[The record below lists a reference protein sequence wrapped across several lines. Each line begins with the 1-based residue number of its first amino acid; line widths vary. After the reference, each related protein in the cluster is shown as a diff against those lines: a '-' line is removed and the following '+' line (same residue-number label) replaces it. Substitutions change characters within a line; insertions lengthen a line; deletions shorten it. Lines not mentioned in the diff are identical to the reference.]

1 MRTMIDLFSG
11 IGGFRLGFERAG
23 FRCIGS
29 CENDKF
35 ALESY
40 KAMFDTKGEWFCED
54 IRSIKSKDIPYAD
67 CWTFGFP
74 CQDISVAGFQRGV
87 SAERSGLYFTVLD
100 LVKGKE
106 EKDKPRWLV
115 AENVKNLLSI
125 HDGWDFARVL
135 LEMDEAGYDV
145 FWQVLNSKDYGVP
158 QSRERV
164 FLIGH
169 LRTRGRFEILPFEGE
184 NDAHLRRL
192 VGGPQGYRVY
202 DPGGVACTI
211 QSSAGGLGA
220 KTGLYLISQEGMTVS
235 KGKVKTRDQ
244 STCIVATYGHGL
256 DNKGM
261 RTGVLEARS
270 VSTPFRTS
278 PRSKTAR
285 RVKEDGE
292 PSFTLTGQD
301 RHGVLLSDGNHYAI
315 RRLTPKE
322 CFRLQG
328 FPDHLYEKAAAVC
341 SESQLYKQAGNAVT
355 VPVAEAVAR
364 KIIEAEEKQDETL

>member
-1 MRTMIDLFSG
+1 MTHTFIDLFSG

-23 FRCIGS
+23 WTCVGS

-35 ALESY
+35 ARSSY
-40 KAMFDTKGEWFCED
+40 EAMFDTKGEWFGED
-54 IRSIKSKDIPYAD
+54 IRKIKSEDIPVAD

-74 CQDISVAGFQRGV
+74 CQDISVAGYQRGLC
-87 SAERSGLYFTVLD
+87 AQRSGLYFTVLD
-100 LVKGKE
+100 LVKGKKE
-106 EKDKPRWLV
+106 SDKPRWLV
-115 AENVKNLLSI
+115 AENVKNLLGI
-125 HDGWDFARVL
+125 HSGWDFARVL

-169 LRTRGRFEILPFEGE
+169 LRSRGRCEILPFTGE
-184 NDAHLRRL
+184 NGKTLKRL
-192 VGGPQGYRVY
+192 VDGSQGYRVY
-202 DPGGVACTI
+202 DPGGTSVTL

-220 KTGLYLISQEGMTVS
+220 KTGLYLISQEGMTVH
-235 KGKVKTRDQ
+235 KDKVKTRDQ

-261 RTGVLEARS
+261 RTGVLEARA
-270 VSTPFRTS
+270 VFTPGRD
-278 PRSKTAR
+278 KAR
-285 RVKEDGE
+285 NPTCRRFKEDGE
-292 PSFTLTGQD
+292 PSYTLTGQD
-301 RHGVLLSDGNHYAI
+301 RHGVMLSDGKHYAI
-315 RRLTPKE
+315 RRLTPRE

-328 FPDHLYEKAAAVC
+328 FPDDLYEKAAGVC

-355 VPVAEAVAR
+355 ITVAEAVAR
-364 KIIEAEEKQDETL
+364 ELLRAEEEWK

>member
-1 MRTMIDLFSG
+1 MRTMVDLFSG

-35 ALESY
+35 AIRSY
-40 KAMFDTKGEWFCED
+40 KAMFDTKGEGFCDD
-54 IRSIKSKDIPYAD
+54 IRTIESDDVPYAD

-74 CQDISVAGFQRGV
+74 CQDISVAGFQRGL

-115 AENVKNLLSI
+115 AENVKNLLSV
-125 HDGWDFARVL
+125 HEGWDFARVL

-169 LRTRGRFEILPFEGE
+169 LRSRGRCEILPFEGE
-184 NDAHLRRL
+184 NGTHLRRL
-192 VGGPQGYRVY
+192 VGGSQGYRVY
-202 DPGGVACTI
+202 DPGGVSCTI

-220 KTGLYLISQEGMTVS
+220 KTGLYLISQEGMTVT
-235 KGKVKTRDQ
+235 KGKVKKQDQ

-261 RTGVLEARS
+261 RTGVLEARA
-270 VSTPFRTS
+270 VSTPFREK
-278 PRSKTAR
+278 PRSKYR
-285 RVKEDGE
+285 RVKEIGE

-301 RHGVLLSDGNHYAI
+301 RHGVLLDDGKHYAI
-315 RRLTPKE
+315 RRLAPKE

-328 FPDHLYEKAAAVC
+328 FPDELYEKAAEVC

-355 VPVAEAVAR
+355 VSVAEAVAR
-364 KIIEAEEKQDETL
+364 KIIETEENQDETL

>member
-1 MRTMIDLFSG
+1 MLTFIDFFSG

-23 FRCIGS
+23 LRCIGS
-29 CENDKF
+29 CEADKF
-35 ALESY
+35 ARRSY
-40 KAMFDTKGEWFCED
+40 RAMYDTKGEWFHDDIRELTSED
-54 IRSIKSKDIPYAD
+54 IPEAD

-74 CQDISVAGFQRGV
+74 CQDISVAGFQRGI

-100 LVKGKE
+100 LVKGKA

-115 AENVKNLLSI
+115 AENVKNLLSV
-125 HDGWDFARVL
+125 HGGWDFVRVL

-169 LRTRGRFEILPFEGE
+169 LRSRSRSQILPFTGE
-184 NDAHLRRL
+184 NKKALKRL
-192 VGGPQGYRVY
+192 VDGSQGYRVY
-202 DPGGVACTI
+202 DSAGLSCTL

-220 KTGLYLISQEGMTVS
+220 KTGLYLISQDGMTVT
-235 KGKVKTRDQ
+235 KGKVKKRDQ
-244 STCIVATYGHGL
+244 STCLVATYGHGL

-261 RTGVLEARS
+261 RTGVLEARA
-270 VSTPFRTS
+270 VSTPFREK

-285 RVKEDGE
+285 RMKEGGE

-301 RHGVLLSDGNHYAI
+301 RHGVLLDDGKHYAI

-328 FPDHLYEKAAAVC
+328 FPDDLYEKAATVC

-355 VPVAEAVAR
+355 VSVAEAVAR
-364 KIIEAEEKQDETL
+364 KILEAEVKTNETL

>member
-1 MRTMIDLFSG
+1 M
-11 IGGFRLGFERAG
+11 
-23 FRCIGS
+23 CIRDS
-29 CENDKF
+29 
-35 ALESY
+35 
-40 KAMFDTKGEWFCED
+40 
-54 IRSIKSKDIPYAD
+54 

-158 QSRERV
+158 QSRERI

-220 KTGLYLISQEGMTVS
+220 KTCLLY
-235 KGKVKTRDQ
+235 
-244 STCIVATYGHGL
+244 
-256 DNKGM
+256 
-261 RTGVLEARS
+261 
-270 VSTPFRTS
+270 TS
-278 PRSKTAR
+278 RC
-285 RVKEDGE
+285 V
-292 PSFTLTGQD
+292 
-301 RHGVLLSDGNHYAI
+301 
-315 RRLTPKE
+315 
-322 CFRLQG
+322 
-328 FPDHLYEKAAAVC
+328 
-341 SESQLYKQAGNAVT
+341 
-355 VPVAEAVAR
+355 
-364 KIIEAEEKQDETL
+364 